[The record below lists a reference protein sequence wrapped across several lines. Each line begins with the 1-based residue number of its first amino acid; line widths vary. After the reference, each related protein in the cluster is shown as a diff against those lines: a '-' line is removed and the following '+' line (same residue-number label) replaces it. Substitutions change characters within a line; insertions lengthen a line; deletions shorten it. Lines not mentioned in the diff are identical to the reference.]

1 MIGYLHGKAEI
12 IGTDYAIIECH
23 GVGYKIFMSTNDL
36 SVITNTGDDIRV
48 YTSMYLRED
57 IIALYGFLSQEDLN
71 LFELLIT
78 VSGIGPKAAINLFST
93 MTGNDIKFAVL
104 SDDVNLIC
112 KTPGIGKK
120 TAQKLILEL
129 KDKLSLE
136 NVFEERF
143 DAGNIVSSV
152 ITDEFAA
159 AVEALVSL
167 GYSVSEAKSALNK
180 CSDKN
185 ADADKLIKEALRFL
199 F

>member
-12 IGTDYAIIECH
+12 IGSDYVIIECY
-23 GVGYKIFMSTNDL
+23 GVGYKVFMSTNDI
-36 SVITNTGDDIRV
+36 SVIMSNSDDVRV

-57 IIALYGFLSQEDLN
+57 IIALYGFTNQDDLK

-78 VSGIGPKAAINLFST
+78 VSGIGPKAAISLFST

-104 SDDVNLIC
+104 SDDVNSIC
-112 KTPGIGKK
+112 KAPGIGKK

-129 KDKLSLE
+129 KDKFSLD

-143 DAGNIVSSV
+143 DAGNVVSSL

-159 AVEALVSL
+159 ALEALVSL
-167 GYSVSEAKSALNK
+167 GYSASEAKSALNK